1 MSELTQRKGANGVVE
16 ETKESK
22 AAQLQQYAIDDGH
35 FSLVRY
41 AIRSCTPLSQRP

>member
-1 MSELTQRKGANGVVE
+1 MSELTQRKGVNGVAE

-35 FSLVRY
+35 FSLVRC
-41 AIRSCTPLSQRP
+41 AIRSCSPLSQRP